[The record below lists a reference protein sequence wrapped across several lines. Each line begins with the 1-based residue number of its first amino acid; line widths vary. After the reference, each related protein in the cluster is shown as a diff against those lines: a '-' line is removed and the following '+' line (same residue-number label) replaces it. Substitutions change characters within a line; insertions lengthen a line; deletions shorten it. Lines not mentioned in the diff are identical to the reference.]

1 MSRNASTGP
10 PLPLGLDLQPFVAAV
25 CGELEVGG
33 GAVFGP
39 VRAGRQRRPK
49 AGLSGDVVIPQLG
62 TVQRD
67 APNADAGVLVLLLRV
82 QQPVL
87 APVGGRLQK
96 HRGLLQAHF
105 GEGEVALQQLRDVNG
120 HLDAGGRHHVLFLGP
135 GRVGKGQRGA
145 MKANLWPAELHR
157 QVAVDG
163 QFPPGLLQH
172 HALQRGAQPVPAE
185 DGNEHGGQHQRG
197 QQGRGQ
203 AQQKTHQGREKGGG
217 RAHGGLA

>member
-1 MSRNASTGP
+1 
-10 PLPLGLDLQPFVAAV
+10 
-25 CGELEVGG
+25 
-33 GAVFGP
+33 VFGP
-39 VRAGRQRRPK
+39 IRAGRQRRTK
-49 AGLSGDVVIPQLG
+49 AGLSGDVVIPQQG

-87 APVGGRLQK
+87 APVSGRLQE
-96 HRGLLQAHF
+96 HCGLLQAHF
-105 GEGEVALQQLRDVNG
+105 GEGEMALQQLGHIDR
-120 HLDAGGRHHVLFLGP
+120 HLDAGGRHHVPFLGP

-145 MKANLWPAELHR
+145 AQAHLWPAKPDR

-203 AQQKTHQGREKGGG
+203 AQQETHQGREKGGG
-217 RAHGGLA
+217 RGHGGLA